1 MSEGNTIS
9 GKRNDIVMN
18 LKLAGESNS
27 IKGFE
32 MIQTGRKFTM
42 QVRTPQ
48 YFSFMLTFVEKKN

>member
-9 GKRNDIVMN
+9 GKHNDIVMN
-18 LKLAGESNS
+18 LKLAGKSNS

-42 QVRTPQ
+42 QARTPQ
-48 YFSFMLTFVEKKN
+48 SFSFMLTFVEKKN